1 MMDFFD
7 SIWYLLAMV
16 VFFGAQIPIILRTD
30 NSTTRLTAAVAIV
43 LLGVGIV
50 AHPIFK
56 VVVS

>member
-7 SIWYLLAMV
+7 SVWFLLAMV

-30 NSTTRLTAAVAIV
+30 NSTTRLIAAVAIV

-50 AHPIFK
+50 GHPIFE
-56 VVVS
+56 VVAS